1 MSKNRLKTFKDGVL
15 AIILTIMVLELK
27 VPYEIELQNIL
38 SFRGLFQV
46 KK

>member
-27 VPYEIELQNIL
+27 VLHGIELQNIL

>member
-27 VPYEIELQNIL
+27 VPY
-38 SFRGLFQV
+38 
-46 KK
+46 